1 MSGVV
6 RNAMSPLADTV
17 MVVRELIGRP
27 GTSRQLDR
35 RMPAPAELSDDIVT
49 VGAAVTL
56 SGVLES
62 VVDGVLL
69 RGRVEAPARVACVRC
84 LTERDEVIGAEVTEL
99 YSKPDGTDDETV
111 EQGYEIID
119 DAIDLDTLLR
129 DALAAAAPAHPL
141 CRPDCAGLCA
151 TCGADLNVAPCDGH
165 PDQSD
170 PRWSA
175 LDGLDIAERAS
186 ASDPA
191 GGERP
196 DVHHNIRK

>member
-1 MSGVV
+1 
-6 RNAMSPLADTV
+6 

-49 VGAAVTL
+49 VGSSVTL

-62 VVDGVLL
+62 VVDGLL
-69 RGRVEAPARVACVRC
+69 VRGRVEASARVACVRC
-84 LTERDEVIGAEVTEL
+84 LVEHDEVIDAEVTEL
-99 YSKPDGTDDETV
+99 YSTPDGAGDGAV
-111 EQGYEIID
+111 EPGYEIID

-165 PDQSD
+165 PEQSD
-170 PRWSA
+170 QRWSA
-175 LDGLDIAERAS
+175 LAGLELDEDGERGEGRDAV
-186 ASDPA
+186 AQRRGAQRA
-191 GGERP
+191 GGRGPHP
-196 DVHHNIRK
+196 DVHHEMRK